1 MQPYINPYYLQQ
13 QQVPN
18 YQQYYSQYAQ
28 QNRMPEQQNF
38 NQNIGMA
45 AVPYQQNQGIAGKM
59 IADLNQ
65 ITANE
70 VPMDGSVAFFP
81 KNDMSEIYAKSW
93 NAENGS
99 IRTVT
104 YKPVFDNEPKNV
116 PTDTEKLKCEL
127 SDEATEGIMSKFDE
141 ISDRLGQ
148 LEKSLQSQRKSSQT
162 QRKDD

>member
-1 MQPYINPYYLQQ
+1 MQPYVNPYYLQQ

-38 NQNIGMA
+38 NQNIGIQ

-65 ITANE
+65 ITAND

-81 KNDMSEIYAKSW
+81 KQDLSEVYAKSW
-93 NAENGS
+93 NADGT

-104 YKPVFDNEPKNV
+104 YKPVLDGEPKTSAE
-116 PTDTEKLKCEL
+116 PEKLKCDL
-127 SDEATEGIMSKFDE
+127 SEESAQNIMNKFDE

-148 LEKSLQSQRKSSQT
+148 LEKSLQSQRKTSQS
-162 QRKDD
+162 QRKDE

>member
-1 MQPYINPYYLQQ
+1 MQPYVNPYYLQQ

-38 NQNIGMA
+38 NQNIGIQ

-59 IADLNQ
+59 IAELSQ
-65 ITANE
+65 ITAND

-81 KNDMSEIYAKSW
+81 KQDLSEVYAKSW
-93 NAENGS
+93 NADGT

-104 YKPVFDNEPKNV
+104 YKPVLDNEPKMAAE
-116 PTDTEKLKCEL
+116 PEKLKCDL
-127 SDEATEGIMSKFDE
+127 SEESAQNIMNKFDE

-148 LEKSLQSQRKSSQT
+148 LEKSLQSQRKTSQS
-162 QRKDD
+162 QRKDE